1 MVSPSNTGGRWAA
14 GSSSYRALLFALL
27 ASPGLIP
34 LVAPYLPFQD
44 WPGHLGVIGALIH
57 LDDPAAHIRDLLEFK
72 GWWGPNRALYWLG
85 AGLGHVV
92 SPTFAGQLVLAF
104 VMGSLGPA
112 MLWLCRAAGTDERVA
127 LLALPLALGRH
138 LYCGFVLNAAGLTFL
153 VLALAAYF
161 DVLRRPDLR
170 RAVILT
176 VVLGLIPFFHGFFHL
191 VSVGLIAWCILVALV
206 QRRWKAAGIGAGA
219 STLSFFA
226 LVPQLSS
233 IGGDPN
239 APSLYTA
246 VTTAAAS
253 ADRSRLHIELWEWLF
268 ASYRYSTVDDWFQ
281 GIWIALLFGLLIVA
295 LVVERRHFFRGF
307 RWYLFLLAGVTAGM
321 FWWLPSYIGPP
332 LNWWGGNLRLPIVIA
347 ALLVPSVG
355 MVGQIRVQNFIRVAA
370 AFSVL
375 IVAVAAFDLIRF
387 SYGEMDGFAEVVDA
401 MPPGKEIS
409 TLHYTPRE
417 VHEYPGEP
425 HGYVGNYYT
434 LAKGGLSPHNLFE
447 VKDLPFARKENLP
460 APPWGSGAG
469 FRYNLHA
476 PPFDGFL
483 VRIAPQSP
491 DAPFRANDTRVE
503 LVKAAGNWRYYR
515 RVR

>member
-1 MVSPSNTGGRWAA
+1 MSRT
-14 GSSSYRALLFALL
+14 YRALLFALL

-57 LDDPAAHIRDLLEFK
+57 LDDPAANIRELLEFK
-72 GWWGPNRALYWLG
+72 GWFGPNRALYWMGTLFGRVLG
-85 AGLGHVV
+85 PMLG
-92 SPTFAGQLVLAF
+92 GQLLLAL

-153 VLALAAYF
+153 VLAIAAYF
-161 DVLRRPDLR
+161 DVLRRPELKPTLR
-170 RAVILT
+170 LAAVLF
-176 VVLGLIPFFHGFFHL
+176 LIPFFHGFFHL
-191 VSVGLIAWCILVALV
+191 VSVGLIAWCILLALV
-206 QRRWKAAGIGAGA
+206 QRRWRAALAGVVTSA
-219 STLSFFA
+219 LSFVA

-246 VTTAAAS
+246 VTTAAAN
-253 ADRSRLHIELWEWLF
+253 ADRSRLGVELWEWLF
-268 ASYRYSTVDDWFQ
+268 ASYRYSAVDDWFQ
-281 GIWIALLFGLLIVA
+281 GIWIAMLVMLLLVA
-295 LVVERRHFFRGF
+295 VAFERRHFFTGL
-307 RWYLFLLAGVTAGM
+307 RWYLFFMAGVTAVM

-347 ALLVPSVG
+347 ALLVPTVG
-355 MVGQIRVQNFIRVAA
+355 LVGQMRAQNFIRVAA

-375 IVAVAAFDLIRF
+375 VLLVAAADLVRF
-387 SYGEMDGFAEVVDA
+387 SYGEMDGLTEVIEV
-401 MPPGKEIS
+401 MPPGKKIS
-409 TLHYTPRE
+409 SIHYTPRE

-434 LAKGGLSPHNLFE
+434 LVKGGVTPHDLFE
-447 VKDLPFARKENLP
+447 VKDIPFARKQRLP
-460 APPWGSGAG
+460 SPPWGSGGG
-469 FRYNLHA
+469 FRFNLHA
-476 PPFDGFL
+476 PAFDGFL
-483 VRIAPQSP
+483 VRVAPNAP
-491 DAPFRANDTRVE
+491 DAPFRKDDPRVT
-503 LVKAAGNWRYYR
+503 LVKSAGNWRYYR
-515 RVR
+515 RNTP